1 MREAPSTTGGA
12 GPTVHPG
19 PVDAGYLRA
28 CAVSDIPA
36 TGTLG
41 VVVKDVALAV
51 VRSNGEYYALADV
64 CSHAEVALS
73 EGEVDGNG
81 ESIDC
86 WLHGAEFELRTGKA
100 LSLPATEPVAV
111 YPVKIDGDAVY
122 VNVDN
127 PIEQES

>member
-1 MREAPSTTGGA
+1 MTE
-12 GPTVHPG
+12 TVTNW
-19 PVDAGYLRA
+19 VRA

-36 TGTLG
+36 TNVVG
-41 VVVKDVALAV
+41 VQVGDVPVAV
-51 VRSNGEYYALADV
+51 VRNGDEYFALHDL

-73 EGEVDGNG
+73 EGDVYDGV
-81 ESIDC
+81 IDC
-86 WLHGAEFELRTGKA
+86 WLHGSEFDLRTGRP
-100 LSLPATEPVAV
+100 LCLPATDPVAM

>member
-1 MREAPSTTGGA
+1 MTDNTVTTA
-12 GPTVHPG
+12 GFV
-19 PVDAGYLRA
+19 RA
-28 CAVSDIPA
+28 CALTDIPDTNA
-36 TGTLG
+36 LAVRVG
-41 VVVKDVALAV
+41 DVAIAV
-51 VRSNGEYYALADV
+51 VRSHDEIFAIHDV

-73 EGEVDGNG
+73 EGDVFDGV
-81 ESIDC
+81 IDC
-86 WLHGAEFELRTGKA
+86 WLHGSEFELKTGKP

>member
-1 MREAPSTTGGA
+1 MTDDTVTATGF
-12 GPTVHPG
+12 V
-19 PVDAGYLRA
+19 RA
-28 CAVSDIPA
+28 CAISDIPDTNA
-36 TGTLG
+36 LAVRIG
-41 VVVKDVALAV
+41 DVAVAV
-51 VRSNGEYYALADV
+51 VRSQDEYYALADS

-73 EGEVDGNG
+73 EGDVDGG
-81 ESIDC
+81 VIDC
-86 WLHGAEFELRTGKA
+86 WLHGSEFDLRTGKP

>member
-1 MREAPSTTGGA
+1 MSEDTVTTAAELTGF
-12 GPTVHPG
+12 V
-19 PVDAGYLRA
+19 RA
-28 CAVSDIPA
+28 CAISDIPDTNA
-36 TGTLG
+36 LG
-41 VVVKDVALAV
+41 VRIGDVAVAI
-51 VRSNGEYYALADV
+51 VRSQDEYYALADS

-73 EGEVDGNG
+73 EGDVDGG
-81 ESIDC
+81 IIDC
-86 WLHGAEFELRTGKA
+86 WLHGSEFELRTGRP